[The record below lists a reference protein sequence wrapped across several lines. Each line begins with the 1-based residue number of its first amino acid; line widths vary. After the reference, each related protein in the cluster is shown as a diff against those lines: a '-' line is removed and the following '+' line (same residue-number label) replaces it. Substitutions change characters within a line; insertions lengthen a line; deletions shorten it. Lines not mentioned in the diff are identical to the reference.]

1 MWYVLSNCMHGEDA
15 WRHRHACMHAH
26 TTSGTY
32 VPGATATAHRLASHA
47 GRAMASYN
55 YLLAAVP
62 TERSYRAK
70 EKRPASAASDP
81 MELQVASRPQ
91 RREYQW
97 DVRVVGPAGTAPAL
111 AASVTVSAR
120 RAMHA

>member
-1 MWYVLSNCMHGEDA
+1 MASSS
-15 WRHRHACMHAH
+15 RMHARTH
-26 TTSGTY
+26 YEWDVRTGRHS
-32 VPGATATAHRLASHA
+32 HRLASHA

-62 TERSYRAK
+62 TERSYSYRAK

-97 DVRVVGPAGTAPAL
+97 DG
-111 AASVTVSAR
+111 R
-120 RAMHA
+120 RAGGRVLRAR